1 MRPTVVLT
9 LFALNPVLAD
19 SPTSPTSRGD
29 RTPDTL
35 LVTATRTER
44 AIEDVAA
51 TARSRATLAIS
62 CGTSPAFKAAD
73 ALGGVAAYRAKGAAG
88 YLFCSFIKAGD
99 SA

>member
-19 SPTSPTSRGD
+19 TPTSPTSRGD

-51 TARSRATLAIS
+51 TASVKRRKESEREIAR
-62 CGTSPAFKAAD
+62 D
-73 ALGGVAAYRAKGAAG
+73 ARDFVRYEPGV
-88 YLFCSFIKAGD
+88 
-99 SA
+99 